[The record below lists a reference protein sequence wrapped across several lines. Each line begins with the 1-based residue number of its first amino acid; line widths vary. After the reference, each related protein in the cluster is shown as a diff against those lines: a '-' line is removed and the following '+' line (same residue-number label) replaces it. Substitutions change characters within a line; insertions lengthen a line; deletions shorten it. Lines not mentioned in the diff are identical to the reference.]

1 MIDLNEVSEIENSD
15 PDGYF
20 KILANTPDLCRKV
33 LSEFDQVVLAKK
45 KFEKVAICAMGGSA
59 IGADLARYL
68 LEFKTNLSIQVLR
81 DYNLPNWVDNKTL
94 VIVIS
99 YSGNTEE
106 TLTALSVA
114 KKRNSIIYA
123 IASGGKVIEQAK
135 NNLFDYFL
143 LPPGLPPRT
152 AWGLS
157 FILVNELMRKY
168 GFLQKD
174 DLDSK
179 VMIEEMEKSI
189 DNYRHSLPI
198 DKNPAKSIALSLVKS
213 TPIIFGAEHLGVV
226 ARRWKGQFNENAKLP
241 SFYEDLPEL
250 NHNSQQGLECI
261 DEIKRSLTYL
271 VLDSENYHPRNQLRA
286 KVVFESWQ
294 KSGFDATLVQVG
306 GETAFEETIRCVILG
321 DFVSVYLALM
331 LGKNP
336 VKYEAI
342 EELKSYL
349 KTEEYTKELLG

>member
-1 MIDLNEVSEIENSD
+1 MIDLNDVNEIEKSD
-15 PDGYF
+15 PDGYL
-20 KILANTPDLCRKV
+20 KILAETPSLCRQV
-33 LSEFDQVVLAKK
+33 LAEFDQVGLAKK

-68 LEFKTNLSIQVLR
+68 LEFKTNLNIQVLR

-94 VIVIS
+94 VIAIS

-106 TLTALSVA
+106 TLTAFSLA
-114 KKRNSIIYA
+114 KKRNCLIYV
-123 IASGGKVIEQAK
+123 IASGGKLIEQTK
-135 NNLFDYFL
+135 NNLIDYFL
-143 LPPGLPPRT
+143 LPTGLPPRT

-157 FILVNELMRKY
+157 FILVNELIRKY
-168 GFLQKD
+168 GALQKN

-179 VMIEEMEKSI
+179 VMIDEMEKSI
-189 DNYRHSLPI
+189 DAYRHALPI
-198 DKNPAKSIALSLVKS
+198 EKNPAKSIALSLVKS

-250 NHNSQQGLECI
+250 NHNSQQGLECG
-261 DEIKRSLTYL
+261 DEIKKSLSYL
-271 VLDSENYHPRNQLRA
+271 VLDSANYHPRNQLRA

-294 KSGFDATLVQVG
+294 KNGFDATLVQVG
-306 GETAFEETIRCVILG
+306 GENTFEEMIRCVILG

-342 EELKSYL
+342 EELKAYL